1 MRKTNRICKAN
12 TKQELRCKSVISWE
26 AFPKVVRGATAKWA
40 QNENLKGLNSRSHFA
55 LLSVISSGPVLNV
68 IESVLKIL
76 ALVVPLLIAVAYFT
90 LAERKVLGSMQ
101 LRKGP
106 TVVGV
111 MGLLQPLVDG
121 LKLFTKETILPTH
134 ANLVIFILAPVAAFT
149 LSLISWAVI
158 PFNGASV
165 IADMNIGMLYIFAVS
180 SISVYAILMSG
191 WASNSKYAFFG
202 AIRAAAQMISYEV
215 SMGLIIISVI
225 ICAGSLNI
233 SKIVEAQEEIWFV
246 IPLFPAAIMFFVSAL
261 AETNRPPFDLT
272 EGESELVS
280 GYNVE
285 YSAMTFALFFL
296 AEYAHIILMSLI
308 TSLLFFGGWLAPL
321 EMKEINLGITVLD
334 TSWIGDFVPSS
345 FWLSIKTVFFM
356 FVFVWVRAT
365 FPRMRYDQLMALL
378 WKSYLP
384 LSLGFVVL
392 VASVLITFNG
402 LPYF

>member
-1 MRKTNRICKAN
+1 M
-12 TKQELRCKSVISWE
+12 QVLISFL
-26 AFPKVVRGATAKWA
+26 A
-40 QNENLKGLNSRSHFA
+40 HD
-55 LLSVISSGPVLNV
+55 VLWSL
-68 IESVLKIL
+68 IESILKVL
-76 ALVVPLLIAVAYFT
+76 ALVVPLLIAVAYVT

-106 TVVGV
+106 NVVGIF
-111 MGLLQPLVDG
+111 GLLQPLMDG
-121 LKLFTKETILPTH
+121 IKLFTKETILPTH
-134 ANLVIFILAPVAAFT
+134 ANLVIFVLAPVFAFT
-149 LSLISWAVI
+149 LSLLSWAVI
-158 PFNGASV
+158 PYDGDSGSV
-165 IADMNIGMLYIFAVS
+165 IADLNIGILYLFAIS

-191 WASNSKYAFFG
+191 WSSNSKYAFFG

-225 ICAGSLNI
+225 MCAGSLNI
-233 SKIVEAQEEIWFV
+233 TKIVLAQEEIWFV
-246 IPLFPAAIMFFVSAL
+246 VPLFPAAIMFFVSAL

-285 YSAMTFALFFL
+285 YSAMAFALFFL
-296 AEYAHIILMSLI
+296 AEYAHIILMSLL
-308 TSLLFFGGWLAPL
+308 TSVLFFGGWLPL
-321 EMKEINLGITVLD
+321 IPFNVDLI
-334 TSWIGDFVPSS
+334 PNA
-345 FWLSIKTVFFM
+345 FWLALKTSFFI

-392 VASVLITFNG
+392 VSSVLISCNG